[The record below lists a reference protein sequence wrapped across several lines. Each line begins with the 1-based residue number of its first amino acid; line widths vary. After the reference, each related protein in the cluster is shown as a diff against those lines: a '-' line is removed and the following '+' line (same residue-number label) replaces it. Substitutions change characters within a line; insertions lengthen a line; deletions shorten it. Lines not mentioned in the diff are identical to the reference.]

1 MATKKEIEITLKSS
15 FDSKGVEEARKQIE
29 SLRNAGKPSSGQNTN
44 TNADDQAKALEKEAQ
59 AEERRQKKAQE
70 AADAIEQSRRRE
82 KAALNELV
90 SELEKYQAALKK
102 ATQQENHP
110 DRLKA
115 LKNID
120 ELEKRISALTRAQE
134 REAQAAEKAAR
145 AEAQAA
151 EKSRAL
157 NQSTQQLDKGS
168 QQATRSVKNMG
179 QGMLQ
184 VAYFMDDVQYGIK
197 GILNN
202 IPGLVMGF
210 GGGAGLAGAVSIAV
224 LAGAKLYEWMGNTE
238 AKSKELAKALEQQ
251 NEAIEES
258 QKIVASFNNEA
269 ALKTSN
275 DLTAKIAGNR
285 KEEAQALKESVR
297 EQQRLLDLQSK
308 ILDNQDQ
315 ADLLKL
321 ETDYYSGAFGDPESF
336 SARLFFE
343 GKQEDIR
350 LRARARHRQEQEESA
365 RINVSNAE
373 RDLASKTEATNR
385 NSERLGGLQ
394 DQNIL
399 SYQEREKLNGE
410 ILNAEKQI
418 FDNLL
423 SIAKTTRNAAELT
436 GNFKGF
442 GRISDDD
449 LQGWIKQ
456 LIENGGN
463 TSVLKNTFFQGVSAH
478 NSNVFR
484 TAPKLMEDVLSI
496 GNGRVQLDRLNAL
509 RKQRTDSDNA
519 LVDAGYDV
527 STDDALR
534 EAYKNRDKAVE
545 QAQESLKKAIEDQT
559 EAEKSLTTST
569 QQLEEVRK
577 INASEEKID
586 EAQRERNEAVEQ
598 QKRIV
603 QAQKENENAIKD
615 QIREREN
622 EVRELKKEISR
633 LKERTKNQRDKRDNI
648 IENVNLA
655 GFSKS
660 LTDALSSPDRDVS
673 GRARERKSNI
683 NEAYSAIIRYIKDAF
698 KDNRVTE
705 NEMEFLSKK
714 LMQELSSRGEN
725 KITYAQTLDLVKRI
739 IALVEKGSSDGNQ
752 YRAAIKSME
761 ARVQRLE
768 KESQAQK
775 TGLNM
780 VAGWFVS

>member
-15 FDSKGVEEARKQIE
+15 FDAKGVEEARKQIE
-29 SLRNAGKPSSGQNTN
+29 SLKNVGKSSSRSSSGENAT
-44 TNADDQAKALEKEAQ
+44 ADDQSKTAEKEAQ
-59 AEERRQKKAQE
+59 AEERRKKKAQE
-70 AADAIEQSRRRE
+70 AADAIEQARRRE
-82 KAALNELV
+82 KAALEELV
-90 SELEKYQAALKK
+90 AELEQYQVVLQK
-102 ATQQENHP
+102 ATQEENHP

-115 LKNID
+115 LKNIQ
-120 ELEKRISALTRAQE
+120 ELERRIAALTKAQE
-134 REAQAAEKAAR
+134 RQAQAAEKV
-145 AEAQAA
+145 AQ
-151 EKSRAL
+151 SS
-157 NQSTQQLDKGS
+157 NQLDRNS
-168 QQATRSVKNMG
+168 QKATRSVKNMG
-179 QGMLQ
+179 QGALQ
-184 VAYFMDDVQYGIK
+184 AAYFFDDLQYGIR
-197 GILNN
+197 GIMNN

-251 NEAIEES
+251 NEAIRES

-285 KEEAQALKESVR
+285 KEETQALKESVR

-423 SIAKTTRNAAELT
+423 SIAKSARNNEENIL
-436 GNFKGF
+436 GLGL
-442 GRISDDD
+442 ISRDDIAK
-449 LQGWIKQ
+449 WINQ
-456 LIENGGN
+456 LIDNGGD
-463 TSVLKNTFFQGVSAH
+463 TSTLKNTWFQRQLITPSSTFRSA
-478 NSNVFR
+478 SEF
-484 TAPKLMEDVLSI
+484 MEDVLTT

-509 RKQRTDSDNA
+509 RKQRTASDNA
-519 LVDAGYDV
+519 LVDAGYDI

-705 NEMEFLSKK
+705 NEMEVLSKK

-775 TGLNM
+775 TGLNT

>member
-115 LKNID
+115 LKNIQ
-120 ELEKRISALTRAQE
+120 ELERRISALTRAQE
-134 REAQAAEKAAR
+134 REAQAAEKVAR
-145 AEAQAA
+145 
-151 EKSRAL
+151 SS
-157 NQSTQQLDKGS
+157 NQLDRNS

-179 QGMLQ
+179 QGLLQ

-197 GILNN
+197 GIMNN
-202 IPGLVMGF
+202 IPGLVIGF
-210 GGGAGLAGAVSIAV
+210 GGGAGLAGAMSLAV

-251 NEAIEES
+251 NEAIKES
-258 QKIVASFNNEA
+258 QEIVASFNNEA

-423 SIAKTTRNAAELT
+423 SIAKVSRNGAEQAGGWTTL
-436 GNFKGF
+436 
-442 GRISDDD
+442 GRISSNDMRE
-449 LQGWIKQ
+449 WIKQ
-456 LIENGGN
+456 LIENGGD
-463 TSVLKNTFFQGVSAH
+463 TSALNNTFLQKVRIFDSKFDP
-478 NSNVFR
+478 SLPEFR
-484 TAPKLMEDVLSI
+484 TASKFMEDVLAA
-496 GNGRVQLDRLNAL
+496 GNGRVQLDRLNVL
-509 RKQRTDSDNA
+509 RNQRTASDNA

-705 NEMEFLSKK
+705 NEMEVLSKK

-780 VAGWFVS
+780 VAGWFAS

>member
-1 MATKKEIEITLKSS
+1 MAIKKEIEVDVKYSV
-15 FDSKGVEEARKQIE
+15 DNKGIDEARKQIE
-29 SLRNAGKPSSGQNTN
+29 SLKNAGNSSSGGKAT
-44 TNADDQAKALEKEAQ
+44 ADEQSKAAEKEVQ
-59 AEERRQKKAQE
+59 AEERRQKKAKE
-70 AADAIEQSRRRE
+70 AADAIEQARRRE
-82 KAALNELV
+82 KAALEELV
-90 SELEKYQAALKK
+90 AELEQYQAVLQK
-102 ATQQENHP
+102 ATQLENHP

-115 LKNID
+115 LKNIQ
-120 ELEKRISALTRAQE
+120 ELERRIAALTKAQE
-134 REAQAAEKAAR
+134 RQAQSAEKV
-145 AEAQAA
+145 AQSS
-151 EKSRAL
+151 K
-157 NQSTQQLDKGS
+157 QLDRNS

-238 AKSKELAKALEQQ
+238 AKSKELAKAIEQQ
-251 NEAIEES
+251 NEAIKES
-258 QKIVASFNNEA
+258 QEIVASFNNEA

-423 SIAKTTRNAAELT
+423 SIAKTARNNEEQE
-436 GNFKGF
+436 GF
-442 GRISDDD
+442 LGIGRISSNDMRE
-449 LQGWIKQ
+449 WIKQ
-456 LIENGGN
+456 LIENGGDTSALEN
-463 TSVLKNTFFQGVSAH
+463 TSLQNINIARLPNFRSAQQ
-478 NSNVFR
+478 
-484 TAPKLMEDVLSI
+484 LMEDVLTA

-527 STDDALR
+527 STDDALS

-705 NEMEFLSKK
+705 NEMEVLSKK

>member
-115 LKNID
+115 LKNIQ
-120 ELEKRISALTRAQE
+120 ELERRISALTRAQE
-134 REAQAAEKAAR
+134 REAQAAEKVAR
-145 AEAQAA
+145 
-151 EKSRAL
+151 SS
-157 NQSTQQLDKGS
+157 NQLDRNS

-179 QGMLQ
+179 QGALQ
-184 VAYFMDDVQYGIK
+184 AAYFFDDLQYGIR
-197 GILNN
+197 GIMNN

-210 GGGAGLAGAVSIAV
+210 GGGAGLAGAMSIAV

-238 AKSKELAKALEQQ
+238 AKSKELAKAIEQQ
-251 NEAIEES
+251 NEAIAKS
-258 QKIVASFNNEA
+258 QEVIASFNNEET
-269 ALKTSN
+269 LQKSN
-275 DLTAKIAGNR
+275 DFTAKIAGNR
-285 KEEAQALKESVR
+285 KAEAQALKESVR
-297 EQQRLLDLQSK
+297 DQQRLLDLQSK
-308 ILDNQDQ
+308 VLDNQDQ

-321 ETDYYSGAFGDPESF
+321 ETDYYSGAFGDPENF
-336 SARLFFE
+336 STRLFFE

-350 LRARARHRQEQEESA
+350 LRARARHRREQEDSA
-365 RINVSNAE
+365 RMNVSIAE
-373 RDLASKTEATNR
+373 SDLSSKTETTNR
-385 NSERLGGLQ
+385 LSERLGGLE

-423 SIAKTTRNAAELT
+423 SIAKVSRNGAEQAGGWTTL
-436 GNFKGF
+436 
-442 GRISDDD
+442 GRISSNDMRE
-449 LQGWIKQ
+449 WIKQ
-456 LIENGGN
+456 LIENGGD
-463 TSVLKNTFFQGVSAH
+463 TSALNNTFLQKVRIFDSKFDP
-478 NSNVFR
+478 SLPEFR
-484 TAPKLMEDVLSI
+484 TASKFMEDVLAA
-496 GNGRVQLDRLNAL
+496 GNGRVQLDRLNVL
-509 RKQRTDSDNA
+509 RNQRTASDNA

-705 NEMEFLSKK
+705 NEMEVLSKK

-780 VAGWFVS
+780 VAGWFAS

>member
-1 MATKKEIEITLKSS
+1 MATKKEIEIKLKSTL
-15 FDSKGVEEARKQIE
+15 DGKGVEEAKQKID
-29 SLRNAGKPSSGQNTN
+29 SLN
-44 TNADDQAKALEKEAQ
+44 
-59 AEERRQKKAQE
+59 
-70 AADAIEQSRRRE
+70 
-82 KAALNELV
+82 
-90 SELEKYQAALKK
+90 
-102 ATQQENHP
+102 
-110 DRLKA
+110 
-115 LKNID
+115 
-120 ELEKRISALTRAQE
+120 
-134 REAQAAEKAAR
+134 
-145 AEAQAA
+145 
-151 EKSRAL
+151 KS
-157 NQSTQQLDKGS
+157 TEQLDKDS

-179 QGMLQ
+179 QGALQ
-184 VAYFMDDVQYGIK
+184 AAYFFDDLQYGIR
-197 GILNN
+197 GIMNN

-210 GGGAGLAGAVSIAV
+210 GGGAGLAGAISIAT

-251 NEAIEES
+251 NEAIKES
-258 QKIVASFNNEA
+258 QEIVASFNNEA

-423 SIAKTTRNAAELT
+423 SIAKTARNNEEQE
-436 GNFKGF
+436 GF
-442 GRISDDD
+442 LGIGRISSNDMRE
-449 LQGWIKQ
+449 WIKQ
-456 LIENGGN
+456 LIENGGDTSALEN
-463 TSVLKNTFFQGVSAH
+463 TSLQNINIARLPNFRSAQQ
-478 NSNVFR
+478 
-484 TAPKLMEDVLSI
+484 LMEDVLTA

-509 RKQRTDSDNA
+509 RKQRTASDNA

-705 NEMEFLSKK
+705 NEMEVLSKK

>member
-1 MATKKEIEITLKSS
+1 MATKKEIEIKLKSTL
-15 FDSKGVEEARKQIE
+15 DGKGVEEAKQKID
-29 SLRNAGKPSSGQNTN
+29 SLN
-44 TNADDQAKALEKEAQ
+44 
-59 AEERRQKKAQE
+59 
-70 AADAIEQSRRRE
+70 
-82 KAALNELV
+82 
-90 SELEKYQAALKK
+90 
-102 ATQQENHP
+102 
-110 DRLKA
+110 
-115 LKNID
+115 
-120 ELEKRISALTRAQE
+120 
-134 REAQAAEKAAR
+134 
-145 AEAQAA
+145 
-151 EKSRAL
+151 KS
-157 NQSTQQLDKGS
+157 TEQLDKDS

-251 NEAIEES
+251 NEAIKES
-258 QKIVASFNNEA
+258 QEIVASFNNEA

-423 SIAKTTRNAAELT
+423 SIAKTARNNEEQE
-436 GNFKGF
+436 GF
-442 GRISDDD
+442 LGIGRISSNDMRE
-449 LQGWIKQ
+449 WIKQ
-456 LIENGGN
+456 LIENGGDTSALEN
-463 TSVLKNTFFQGVSAH
+463 TSLQNINIARLPNFRSAQQ
-478 NSNVFR
+478 
-484 TAPKLMEDVLSI
+484 LMEDVLTA

-527 STDDALR
+527 STDDALS

-633 LKERTKNQRDKRDNI
+633 LKERTKNQRNKRDNI

-705 NEMEFLSKK
+705 NEMEVLSKK

>member
-15 FDSKGVEEARKQIE
+15 FDAKGVEEARKQIE
-29 SLRNAGKPSSGQNTN
+29 SLKNAGNSSSGGKAT
-44 TNADDQAKALEKEAQ
+44 ADEQSKAAEKEVQ
-59 AEERRQKKAQE
+59 AEERRQKKAKE
-70 AADAIEQSRRRE
+70 AADAIEQARRRE
-82 KAALNELV
+82 KAALEELV
-90 SELEKYQAALKK
+90 AELEQYQAVLQK
-102 ATQQENHP
+102 ATQLENHP

-115 LKNID
+115 LKNIQ
-120 ELEKRISALTRAQE
+120 ELERRIAALTKAQE
-134 REAQAAEKAAR
+134 RQAQSAEKV
-145 AEAQAA
+145 AQSS
-151 EKSRAL
+151 K
-157 NQSTQQLDKGS
+157 QLDRNS

-251 NEAIEES
+251 NEAIKES
-258 QKIVASFNNEA
+258 QEIVASFNNEA

-373 RDLASKTEATNR
+373 RDLASKIEATNR

-509 RKQRTDSDNA
+509 RNQRTASDNA

-660 LTDALSSPDRDVS
+660 LTDALSSPDKDVS

-705 NEMEFLSKK
+705 NEMEVLSKK

>member
-1 MATKKEIEITLKSS
+1 MATKKEIEINLKSS
-15 FDSKGVEEARKQIE
+15 FDAKGVEEARKQIE
-29 SLRNAGKPSSGQNTN
+29 SLKNVGKSSSRSSSGENAT
-44 TNADDQAKALEKEAQ
+44 ADDQSKTAEKEAQ
-59 AEERRQKKAQE
+59 AEERRKKKAQE
-70 AADAIEQSRRRE
+70 AADAIEQARRRE
-82 KAALNELV
+82 KAALEELV
-90 SELEKYQAALKK
+90 SELEQYQAVLQK
-102 ATQQENHP
+102 ATQEENHP

-115 LKNID
+115 LKNIQ
-120 ELEKRISALTRAQE
+120 ELERRIAALTKAQE
-134 REAQAAEKAAR
+134 RQAQAAEKV
-145 AEAQAA
+145 AQ
-151 EKSRAL
+151 SS
-157 NQSTQQLDKGS
+157 NQLDRNS

-179 QGMLQ
+179 QGALQ
-184 VAYFMDDVQYGIK
+184 AAYFFDDLQYGIR
-197 GILNN
+197 GIMNN

-210 GGGAGLAGAVSIAV
+210 GGGAGLAGAVSIAT

-251 NEAIEES
+251 NEAIKES
-258 QKIVASFNNEA
+258 QEIVASFNNEE
-269 ALKTSN
+269 ALNTSN

-423 SIAKTTRNAAELT
+423 SIAKSARNNEENIL
-436 GNFKGF
+436 GLGL
-442 GRISDDD
+442 ISRDDIAK
-449 LQGWIKQ
+449 WINQ
-456 LIENGGN
+456 LIDNGGD
-463 TSVLKNTFFQGVSAH
+463 TSTLKNTWFQRQLITPSSTFRSA
-478 NSNVFR
+478 SEF
-484 TAPKLMEDVLSI
+484 MEDVLTT

-509 RKQRTDSDNA
+509 RKQRTASDNA
-519 LVDAGYDV
+519 LVDAGYDI

-705 NEMEFLSKK
+705 NEMEVLSKK

-775 TGLNM
+775 TGLNT